1 MMVRAM
7 VERAE
12 PGALDEAG
20 PGIPKIEELPK
31 QFGKYTLLRKLAAG
45 GMAEIFLALHRSMA
59 GFEKL
64 VVIKRIL
71 PSMNQDQAFIDML
84 LHEARVAATLSHP
97 NIVQIFDVGQVDGTY
112 FIAMEHIH
120 GEDIRSIVR
129 GMRRK
134 AVMEFPLEH
143 ALGIAIGV
151 CAGLAY
157 AHDKRDLEGRPIGI
171 VHRDISPQNV
181 VVTFTGDVKIVDFGI
196 AKSEKATGEDTKDG
210 ALKGKVPYMSPE
222 QAAGK
227 DIDPRSDIF
236 AVGVVLFELTTG
248 KRLFKGQNEF
258 ETLKLILESDYPLP
272 SDVRPDYPKQLE
284 RVVMKALAKRR
295 EDRYQTAREMQAD
308 LEAFVREERIAVSA
322 VNLTHWMQ
330 MLFADKLAQQNEALQ
345 DIKQLADVIA
355 AQQKEWDPTAT
366 MTGTFA
372 GPIVTQ
378 TIIEPPRRNNAPL
391 IAGIAVAL
399 MVGAGVFFVAVRSPV
414 PDSGAATTTTASAAE
429 VQRGFLEITSDP
441 PGCAIWVNGDLRQ
454 EVTPAKVEQLPFGRE
469 IQLKLTKEGLEAYR
483 ESVTLSADMPSK
495 KISASM
501 HAGSVTVVLK
511 IDPPPVIWLD
521 GKPWK
526 GDKNRIE
533 NLSADEEHKIVLS
546 SPGFVPK
553 TLTFSAK
560 QGETKTFEE
569 RLTRGDGSSPRGH
582 GRGNGRRGIDGR
594 ADGASSRERGD
605 GQGPHQLEG
614 RLLQRERERGRRG
627 LHADRGRRAGGQRAR
642 DVQAAERS
650 FADAGREGG
659 AGRDRPRV
667 LQARLKNLRDR
678 RAQSVE
684 CIERRGGRVCTLRFS
699 RRVPSLVGERG
710 AASLPPLK

>member
-1 MMVRAM
+1 MMAQVM
-7 VERAE
+7 LERAE
-12 PGALDEAG
+12 PGKLDDGPAG
-20 PGIPKIEELPK
+20 LPKIEELPK

-84 LHEARVAATLSHP
+84 LHEARIAATLSHP
-97 NIVQIFDVGQVDGTY
+97 NIVQIFDVGQVEGTY
-112 FIAMEHIH
+112 YIAMEHIH

-134 AVMEFPLEH
+134 GVMEFPMEH
-143 ALGIAIGV
+143 ALAIGLGV

-196 AKSEKATGEDTKDG
+196 AKSEKATAEDTKDG

-227 DIDPRSDIF
+227 DIDLRSDIF

-248 KRLFKGQNEF
+248 KRLFKGANEF
-258 ETLKLILESDYPLP
+258 ETLKLILESEYPSP
-272 SDVRPDYPKQLE
+272 ADVRPDYPKPLE
-284 RVVMKALAKRR
+284 HIVMKALAKRR

-355 AQQKEWDPTAT
+355 AQQKEWDPAAT

-372 GPIVTQ
+372 GPLVTQ
-378 TIIEPPRRNNAPL
+378 TIIEAPRKSNAPL
-391 IAGIAVAL
+391 IAGAAVAIAVA
-399 MVGAGVFFVAVRSPV
+399 AAVFFVVRSPV
-414 PDSGAATTTTASAAE
+414 PDSGAATASPTASVVPEA
-429 VQRGFLEITSDP
+429 RGFLDITSDP

-454 EVTPAKVEQLPFGRE
+454 EMTPAKVEQLPFGRE
-469 IQLKLTKEGLEAYR
+469 LQLKLTKEGLEAYR
-483 ESVTLSADMPSK
+483 ESITLTAEAPSK
-495 KISASM
+495 KIDAKM

-511 IDPPPVIWLD
+511 IDPPPVIWID

-526 GDKNRIE
+526 GDKNKIE

-546 SPGFVPK
+546 APGFLPK

-560 QGETKTFEE
+560 QGETKTFDE
-569 RLTRGDGSSPRGH
+569 RLVRGDGGT
-582 GRGNGRRGIDGR
+582 
-594 ADGASSRERGD
+594 AAASSGT
-605 GQGPHQLEG
+605 PSS
-614 RLLQRERERGRRG
+614 
-627 LHADRGRRAGGQRAR
+627 GGGTTPPPASGGTGKVRINSKGGFCT
-642 DVQAAERS
+642 VS
-650 FADAGREGG
+650 VNG
-659 AGRDRPRV
+659 AGAGATPTEAVVPAGNVRV
-667 LQARLKNLRDR
+667 TCKPPTGPAQTQVVRVGAGETARVSFKLD
-678 RAQSVE
+678 
-684 CIERRGGRVCTLRFS
+684 
-699 RRVPSLVGERG
+699 
-710 AASLPPLK
+710 

>member
-1 MMVRAM
+1 ML
-7 VERAE
+7 ERAE
-12 PGALDEAG
+12 PGKLDDEPAG
-20 PGIPKIEELPK
+20 PPKIEELPK

-84 LHEARVAATLSHP
+84 LHEARIAATLSHP
-97 NIVQIFDVGQVDGTY
+97 NIVQIFDVGQVEGTY
-112 FIAMEHIH
+112 YIAMEHIH

-134 AVMEFPLEH
+134 AVMEFPMEH
-143 ALGIAIGV
+143 ALTIALGV

-171 VHRDISPQNV
+171 VHRDISPQNI

-196 AKSEKATGEDTKDG
+196 AKSEKATAEDTKDG

-227 DIDPRSDIF
+227 DIDLRSDIF

-248 KRLFKGQNEF
+248 RRLFKGQNEF
-258 ETLKLILESDYPLP
+258 ETLKLILESDYPAP
-272 SDVRPDYPKQLE
+272 SDVRPEYPKPLE
-284 RVVMKALAKRR
+284 RIVMRALQKRR
-295 EDRYQTAREMQAD
+295 EDRYQSAREMQAD
-308 LEAFVREERIAVSA
+308 LEAFVREERIACSA

-355 AQQKEWDPTAT
+355 SQQKEWDPTAT
-366 MTGTFA
+366 QTGTFT

-378 TIIEPPRRNNAPL
+378 TIVEAPRKNNAPL
-391 IAGIAVAL
+391 FAGVAVAL
-399 MVGAGVFFVAVRSPV
+399 VVAAGVFFAVRSPV
-414 PDSGAATTTTASAAE
+414 QPGGAATAGPTTSAAPE
-429 VQRGFLEITSDP
+429 AARGFLDITSDP

-469 IQLKLTKEGLEAYR
+469 LQLKLTKEGLEAYR
-483 ESVTLSADMPSK
+483 ETITLTADAPTK
-495 KISASM
+495 KIDAKM

-511 IDPPPVIWLD
+511 IDPPPVIWID

-526 GDKNRIE
+526 GDKNKIE
-533 NLSADEEHKIVLS
+533 NLSAGEEHKIVLS
-546 SPGFVPK
+546 ASGFVPK
-553 TLTFSAK
+553 TLTFSAQ

-569 RLTRGDGSSPRGH
+569 RLVRGDAGTAAPPGGGST
-582 GRGNGRRGIDGR
+582 
-594 ADGASSRERGD
+594 GAAPVTAPTS
-605 GQGPHQLEG
+605 
-614 RLLQRERERGRRG
+614 
-627 LHADRGRRAGGQRAR
+627 GGTGKVRINSKGGFCT
-642 DVQAAERS
+642 VS
-650 FADAGREGG
+650 VNG
-659 AGRDRPRV
+659 AGAGSTPTEAVVPAGNVRV
-667 LQARLKNLRDR
+667 TCKPPSGPPQTQVVKVGAGETARVSFKLD
-678 RAQSVE
+678 
-684 CIERRGGRVCTLRFS
+684 
-699 RRVPSLVGERG
+699 
-710 AASLPPLK
+710 

>member
-1 MMVRAM
+1 ML
-7 VERAE
+7 ERAE
-12 PGALDEAG
+12 PGKLDDEPAG
-20 PGIPKIEELPK
+20 LPKIEELPK

-84 LHEARVAATLSHP
+84 LHEARIAATLSHP
-97 NIVQIFDVGQVDGTY
+97 NIVQIFDVGQVEGTY
-112 FIAMEHIH
+112 YIAMEHIH

-134 AVMEFPLEH
+134 GVMEFPMEH
-143 ALGIAIGV
+143 ALTIALGV

-171 VHRDISPQNV
+171 VHRDISPQNI

-196 AKSEKATGEDTKDG
+196 AKSEKATAEDTKDG

-227 DIDPRSDIF
+227 DIDLRSDIF

-258 ETLKLILESDYPLP
+258 ETLKLILESDYPAP
-272 SDVRPDYPKQLE
+272 SDVRPDYPKPLE
-284 RVVMKALAKRR
+284 RIVMRALAKRR
-295 EDRYQTAREMQAD
+295 EDRYQSAREMQAD
-308 LEAFVREERIAVSA
+308 LEAFVREERIACSA

-366 MTGTFA
+366 QTGTFT

-378 TIIEPPRRNNAPL
+378 TIVEAPRKSNAPL
-391 IAGIAVAL
+391 IAGVAVAL
-399 MVGAGVFFVAVRSPV
+399 VVAAGVFFAVRSPV
-414 PDSGAATTTTASAAE
+414 PSSGAATAGPTATAAPE
-429 VQRGFLEITSDP
+429 APRGFLDITSDP
-441 PGCAIWVNGDLRQ
+441 PGCAIWLNGDLRQ

-469 IQLKLTKEGLEAYR
+469 LQLKLTKEGLEAYR
-483 ESVTLSADMPSK
+483 ETITLTADAPSK
-495 KISASM
+495 KIDAKM

-511 IDPPPVIWLD
+511 IDPPPVIWID

-526 GDKNRIE
+526 GDKNKIE
-533 NLSADEEHKIVLS
+533 NLSAGEEHKIVLS
-546 SPGFVPK
+546 ASGFVPK
-553 TLTFSAK
+553 TLTFSAQ

-569 RLTRGDGSSPRGH
+569 RLVRGDASTAAAPAGS
-582 GRGNGRRGIDGR
+582 
-594 ADGASSRERGD
+594 ATGAAPVAAPVS
-605 GQGPHQLEG
+605 
-614 RLLQRERERGRRG
+614 
-627 LHADRGRRAGGQRAR
+627 GGTGKVRINSKGGFCT
-642 DVQAAERS
+642 VS
-650 FADAGREGG
+650 VNG
-659 AGRDRPRV
+659 AGAGSTPTEAVVPAGNVRV
-667 LQARLKNLRDR
+667 TCKPPSGPSQTQVVKVGAGETARVSFKLD
-678 RAQSVE
+678 
-684 CIERRGGRVCTLRFS
+684 
-699 RRVPSLVGERG
+699 
-710 AASLPPLK
+710 